1 MGVFYIILGLVV
13 GFLIAVVFPWAL
25 LRHLGREEDAN
36 DAREE
41 EK

>member
-13 GFLIAVVFPWAL
+13 GFLIVVVFPWTL
-25 LRHLGREEDAN
+25 LRLLAKED

-41 EK
+41 KK